1 MVRWHHR
8 LNGHEFGY
16 TPGIDDGQ
24 GGLASCGPWDCKESD
39 MTEWLNW
46 TEHIANASWHI
57 VFSIWFTAPSPCPG
71 NWRTASYI
79 EILWYKTEINAKMQ
93 NPRDQEYS
101 ENEMLAFLKICR
113 TSRQSFDLILS
124 EFRCFDIPPDLGGTA
139 PPRVGQFL
147 QSKQFTHR
155 LPFKCKS

>member
-1 MVRWHHR
+1 
-8 LNGHEFGY
+8 
-16 TPGIDDGQ
+16 
-24 GGLASCGPWDCKESD
+24 
-39 MTEWLNW
+39 
-46 TEHIANASWHI
+46 
-57 VFSIWFTAPSPCPG
+57 
-71 NWRTASYI
+71 
-79 EILWYKTEINAKMQ
+79 MQ

-147 QSKQFTHR
+147 QSKQFTDR
-155 LPFKCKS
+155 LPFMSESPVETLEKAPGLHFISKMGFPLRQ